1 MDVDVDL
8 RLLRS
13 FVTMAEEGNVGR
25 AARRLY
31 ISQPALSK
39 QLQRLEAFLGVELFH
54 RHHRVLRLT
63 PAGVAFLDDAEKLL
77 AQSAEITTRAR
88 NTARADASQVT
99 VAFVAGLVDLASAL
113 LQSAQQQPDLD
124 VRLLR
129 VDWTGQTDC
138 LRTGRADLSL
148 VRLPIDERDLEHQV
162 LISEPRVAGL
172 AITHPLAARTA
183 LSICELEAEPIIRTS
198 NQQDYWTV
206 SPRPSGTTPIL
217 GPLTDTVEEMLAV
230 VASGRCMCI
239 TAQSLAR
246 AYPRPGIAWVP
257 IPDISPSSV
266 ALAWPAQTP
275 PAQRHAIADHA
286 RRAAVTV
293 TLRDPAPP
301 ARSGRHDIDDPQHAQ
316 APGARVRQH
325 QRRLP
330 DADPCAH
337 AIPSTIAGP

>member
-39 QLQRLEAFLGVELFH
+39 QLQRLEAFLDVELFH
-54 RHHRVLRLT
+54 RHHRMLRLT
-63 PAGVAFLDDAEKLL
+63 PAGVAFLDDAGKLL
-77 AQSAEITTRAR
+77 AQAAEITTRAR

-113 LQSAQQQPDLD
+113 LQTAQQQPDLD

-129 VDWTGQTDC
+129 VDWTDQADC
-138 LRTGRADLSL
+138 LRKGRADLSL
-148 VRLPIDERDLEHQV
+148 VRLPIDERDLKHQV

-172 AITHPLAARTA
+172 AITHPLAARTS

-206 SPRPSGTTPIL
+206 SPRPSGATPIL
-217 GPLTDTVEEMLAV
+217 GPLADTVEEMLAV
-230 VASGRCMCI
+230 VASGRCICI

-257 IPDISPSSV
+257 VPDISPSSV
-266 ALAWPAQTP
+266 APRMASTN
-275 PAQRHAIADHA
+275 
-286 RRAAVTV
+286 
-293 TLRDPAPP
+293 
-301 ARSGRHDIDDPQHAQ
+301 
-316 APGARVRQH
+316 APGPQARH
-325 QRRLP
+325 RR
-330 DADPCAH
+330 PCPPGRDH
-337 AIPSTIAGP
+337 GHTPGPGPAGPIQPPRHR

>member
-1 MDVDVDL
+1 MEMDL

-25 AARRLY
+25 AAQRLY

-39 QLQRLEAFLGVELFH
+39 QLQRLEAFLDVELFR

-77 AQSAEITTRAR
+77 AQAADITVRAR

-99 VAFVAGLVDLASAL
+99 VAFVAGLVDLATAL
-113 LQSAQQQPDLD
+113 LQSAQLQPGLD

-129 VDWTGQTDC
+129 VEWTDQTDC
-138 LRTGRADLSL
+138 LRNGRADLAL
-148 VRLPIDERDLEHQV
+148 VRLPIDERDLERQV

-183 LSICELEAEPIIRTS
+183 LSICELDAEPIIRTS

-206 SPRPSGTTPIL
+206 DPRPSGKSPIL
-217 GPLTDTVEEMLAV
+217 GPLANTVEEMLAV

-239 TAQSLAR
+239 TAQSLAQ
-246 AYPRPGIAWVP
+246 ANSHPGIAWVP
-257 IPDISPSSV
+257 ITDISPSSV
-266 ALAWPAQTP
+266 ALTWLAQTP
-275 PAQRHAIADHA
+275 PTELRHLAGLA
-286 RRAAVTV
+286 RRTAAAVTSE
-293 TLRDPAPP
+293 TP
-301 ARSGRHDIDDPQHAQ
+301 ARPTESTRHA
-316 APGARVRQH
+316 H
-325 QRRLP
+325 Q
-330 DADPCAH
+330 
-337 AIPSTIAGP
+337 

>member
-1 MDVDVDL
+1 MNVDVDL

-39 QLQRLEAFLGVELFH
+39 QLQRLEAFLDVELFH
-54 RHHRVLRLT
+54 RHHRMLRLT
-63 PAGVAFLDDAEKLL
+63 PAGVAFLDDAGKLL
-77 AQSAEITTRAR
+77 AQAAEITTRAR

-113 LQSAQQQPDLD
+113 LQTAQQQPDLD

-129 VDWTGQTDC
+129 VDWTDQTDC

-172 AITHPLAARTA
+172 AITHPLTARTS

-206 SPRPSGTTPIL
+206 SPRPSGATPIL
-217 GPLTDTVEEMLAV
+217 GPLADTVEEMLAV

-257 IPDISPSSV
+257 VPDISPSSV

-275 PAQRHAIADHA
+275 PAHRRAIAGLA
-286 RRAAVTV
+286 RRAAATV
-293 TLRDPAPP
+293 TLRDPARP
-301 ARSGRHDIDDPQHAQ
+301 AQSSRHDIDDPQHAQ

>member
-1 MDVDVDL
+1 MEMDL
-8 RLLRS
+8 QLLRS

-54 RHHRVLRLT
+54 RHHRVLHLT
-63 PAGVAFLDDAEKLL
+63 PVGVAFLDDAEKLL
-77 AQSAEITTRAR
+77 AQAADITVRAR
-88 NTARADASQVT
+88 NTARAGASQVT

-113 LQSAQQQPDLD
+113 LQSAQQEPGLD

-148 VRLPIDERDLEHQV
+148 VVRLPIDERDLEHQV

-183 LSICELEAEPIIRTS
+183 LSICELDAEPIIRTS
-198 NQQDYWTV
+198 NQQDYWIIN
-206 SPRPSGTTPIL
+206 PRPSGTTPIL

-246 AYPRPGIAWVP
+246 AYPRAGIAWVP

-293 TLRDPAPP
+293 TLRDPAPSAQSRP
-301 ARSGRHDIDDPQHAQ
+301 PRH
-316 APGARVRQH
+316 R
-325 QRRLP
+325 
-330 DADPCAH
+330 
-337 AIPSTIAGP
+337 

>member
-77 AQSAEITTRAR
+77 AQAAEITTRAR
-88 NTARADASQVT
+88 NTARAGASQVT
-99 VAFVAGLVDLASAL
+99 VAFVAGLVDLATAL

-246 AYPRPGIAWVP
+246 AYTRPGIAWVP

-293 TLRDPAPP
+293 TLRAPAPP
-301 ARSGRHDIDDPQHAQ
+301 AQSSRHDIDDPQHAQ

-337 AIPSTIAGP
+337 TIPSTIAGP

>member
-1 MDVDVDL
+1 MNVDVDL

-39 QLQRLEAFLGVELFH
+39 QLQRLEAFLDVELFH

-63 PAGVAFLDDAEKLL
+63 PAGVAFLDDAGKLL
-77 AQSAEITTRAR
+77 AQAAEITTRAR
-88 NTARADASQVT
+88 NTARAGASQVT

-129 VDWTGQTDC
+129 VDWTDQTDC

-172 AITHPLAARTA
+172 ANTHPLAARTA

-206 SPRPSGTTPIL
+206 NPRPSGNAPIL
-217 GPLTDTVEEMLAV
+217 GPLANTVEEMLAV
-230 VASGRCMCI
+230 VSSGRCMCI
-239 TAQSLAR
+239 TAQSLAQ
-246 AYPRPGIAWVP
+246 ANAHPGIAWVP
-257 IPDISPSSV
+257 ITDISPSSV
-266 ALAWPAQTP
+266 ALTWPAQTP
-275 PAQRHAIADHA
+275 PAQLRDLAGLAQRTA
-286 RRAAVTV
+286 VAVTSG
-293 TLRDPAPP
+293 TPAPP
-301 ARSGRHDIDDPQHAQ
+301 TESTRH
-316 APGARVRQH
+316 
-325 QRRLP
+325 
-330 DADPCAH
+330 AH
-337 AIPSTIAGP
+337 P